1 MDKLEILR
9 HFSTTEIKGVTY
21 VKLEDVE
28 FLFGE
33 STNSEAIEVRE
44 AEWPK
49 EFDETDVEDYKEYFI
64 RGTNIRLGYKCFN
77 KETGENEYCG
87 MINESCD
94 NFVFYNGEKE
104 LIEHFNYILNNRD
117 LIWQYYE

>member
-33 STNSEAIEVRE
+33 KANSGAIEVRE

-49 EFDETDVEDYKEYFI
+49 EFDEADVENYKEYFI

-77 KETGENEYCG
+77 KETRENEYCC
-87 MINESCD
+87 MLNESCD
-94 NFVFYNGEKE
+94 DFVFYNSEKE

-117 LIWQYYE
+117 LIWRYYE

>member
-33 STNSEAIEVRE
+33 KANSGAIEVRE

-49 EFDETDVEDYKEYFI
+49 EFDEADVENYKEYFI

-77 KETGENEYCG
+77 KKTRENEYCC
-87 MINESCD
+87 MLNKSCD
-94 NFVFYNGEKE
+94 DFVFYNSEKKLE
-104 LIEHFNYILNNRD
+104 KNQEGVD
-117 LIWQYYE
+117 C